1 MPARTDQ
8 ATDLQ
13 VVADLAGVRL
23 GTASFRRALSR
34 VTDAGFDEPS
44 GLPGWTRRHL
54 VAHVGY
60 NARAI
65 SRLVVWADTGVVTP
79 MYSSPEERGREIE
92 FGATLRPQALRSL
105 SDHSA
110 IELDVRWRDLP
121 ADRWDRT
128 VVTAQGRHVPVSE
141 TLWMRAREVWLHA
154 VDLRTGTRVRDIPE
168 PVLRRLMDDVYSLW
182 DRRGDATSWTL
193 REIGG
198 QEAVWD
204 AAGSGAVEVRGDLA
218 ALVGWA
224 TGRELRELTFSDD
237 DPRPAPR
244 WL

>member
-8 ATDLQ
+8 ATDPR
-13 VVADLAGVRL
+13 VIADLAVVRL

-60 NARAI
+60 NARAL
-65 SRLVVWADTGVVTP
+65 SRLVVWADTGVETP
-79 MYSSPEERGREIE
+79 MYSSPQARAQEIE
-92 FGATLRPQALRSL
+92 LGATLRPQALRSL
-105 SDHSA
+105 LDHSA

-141 TLWMRAREVWLHA
+141 TLWMRTREVWLHA

-168 PVLRRLMDDVYSLW
+168 PVLRRLMDDVYGLW
-182 DRRGDATSWTL
+182 GRRGEAAPWVL
-193 REIGG
+193 RERGG
-198 QEAVWD
+198 RDAVWGD
-204 AAGSGAVEVRGDLA
+204 GGGDAVEVSGDLPG
-218 ALVGWA
+218 LVGWA
-224 TGRELRELTFSDD
+224 TGRGMHGLTFSDGVA
-237 DPRPAPR
+237 RPAPR

>member
-8 ATDLQ
+8 ATDPW
-13 VVADLAGVRL
+13 VIADLAAVRL
-23 GTASFRRALSR
+23 GTASFRRALSQ

-65 SRLVVWADTGVVTP
+65 SRLVVWADTGVETP
-79 MYSSPEERGREIE
+79 MYSSPQERTREIE

-141 TLWMRAREVWLHA
+141 TLWMRLREVWLHA
-154 VDLRTGTRVRDIPE
+154 IDLRTGLRVRDVPE
-168 PVLRRLMDDVYSLW
+168 PILRRLMDDVHGLW
-182 DRRGDATSWTL
+182 EKRGNAASWVL
-193 REIGG
+193 REEGG
-198 QEAVWD
+198 QEAVWG
-204 AAGSGAVEVRGDLA
+204 AGIPEAVEVRGDLA
-218 ALVGWA
+218 DLVGWA
-224 TGRELRELTFSDD
+224 TGRGRHGLTFSDD
-237 DPRPAPR
+237 EPRPAPR